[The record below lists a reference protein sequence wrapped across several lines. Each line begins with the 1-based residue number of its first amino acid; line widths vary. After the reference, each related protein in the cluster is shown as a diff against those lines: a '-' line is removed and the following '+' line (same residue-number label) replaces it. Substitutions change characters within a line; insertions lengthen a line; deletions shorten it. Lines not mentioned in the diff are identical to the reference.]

1 VNDPLNSSSS
11 LNSLIPPDDKL
22 AIVTGGL
29 SGIGFAIAQQLQA
42 SGAQVVIASRG
53 FTDPKFKDIKALEQY
68 DKAATTT
75 SEHPGSILGAT
86 LDVTDS
92 GSIERL
98 RDQVHEKL
106 GSIDILVNAA
116 GVSASTTVDEHSD
129 SEWESVIDTNLNGAF
144 RMTRLAISDMKPKG
158 WGRIVNIGSTAAETG
173 HIGSAAYCASKAGLL
188 GLTRCVALEG
198 AADGITCNMVSPTWV
213 DTPMMRNSM
222 QQLVEDSS
230 EFASVET
237 AMQAIAA
244 DNPQKRLIES
254 DEIAALVN
262 FLCSEN
268 AKGITMENIQVSGGA
283 LW

>member
-11 LNSLIPPDDKL
+11 LNSLIPPGDKL

-75 SEHPGSILGAT
+75 GEHPFSILGAT

-116 GVSASTTVDEHSD
+116 GVSV
-129 SEWESVIDTNLNGAF
+129 
-144 RMTRLAISDMKPKG
+144 
-158 WGRIVNIGSTAAETG
+158 
-173 HIGSAAYCASKAGLL
+173 
-188 GLTRCVALEG
+188 
-198 AADGITCNMVSPTWV
+198 
-213 DTPMMRNSM
+213 
-222 QQLVEDSS
+222 
-230 EFASVET
+230 
-237 AMQAIAA
+237 
-244 DNPQKRLIES
+244 
-254 DEIAALVN
+254 
-262 FLCSEN
+262 
-268 AKGITMENIQVSGGA
+268 
-283 LW
+283 